1 MSIKQLAY
9 VVLGVD
15 ASQMQS
21 MRGIFDRI
29 IKADTDA
36 APDGSVKVRVDGRDF
51 RVLLVPTPG
60 PGRLLGAGWELEDAA
75 ALEALVA
82 KLTAAGHAVTAGSAA
97 QRAARGVQQL
107 YFAQD
112 TEGFPL
118 ELVVD
123 SPLGGSTVGHD
134 RFVCGEQSGAVFG
147 LGHLVQVCRD
157 LGGAR
162 RFYTEVLGLRPSDE
176 IDWKPMGADL
186 HFYHCNARHHSLAL
200 INEALGLQGGNI
212 DHLMLEGRSREQ
224 VEKAYESLAAEGY
237 EVSQTLG
244 QHTND
249 EVVSFYMKTPA
260 GFRLEFGAGGKT
272 IGDDWQFKVF
282 DGPSLWGHAPV
293 F

>member
-15 ASQMQS
+15 PSQMQS
-21 MRGIFDRI
+21 MRRIFDRI
-29 IKADTDA
+29 IRAETEQL
-36 APDGSVKVRVDGRDF
+36 PNGHIKVRLDSRDF
-51 RVLLVPTPG
+51 RVLLVPTLG
-60 PGRLLGAGWELEDAA
+60 EGKLLAAGWEVDSEADLES
-75 ALEALVA
+75 
-82 KLTAAGHAVTAGSAA
+82 LTNSLQSAGHAVAEGTAA
-97 QRAARGVQQL
+97 QCAERGVRKVVH
-107 YFAQD
+107 AQD
-112 TEGFPL
+112 SEGFPL
-118 ELVVD
+118 ELVLDQSFAD
-123 SPLGGSTVGHD
+123 SGFGRD
-134 RFVCGEQSGAVFG
+134 RFICGEQDGAVFG
-147 LGHLVQVCRD
+147 LGHVVQVCTD
-157 LGGAR
+157 LNRAR

-200 INEALGLQGGNI
+200 INEALGLKGGNI
-212 DHLMLEGRSREQ
+212 DHVMFEAKSREQ
-224 VEKAYESLAAEGY
+224 VEQAYEALSAEGC

-260 GFRLEFGAGGKT
+260 GFRLEFGFGGKQ
-272 IGDDWQFKVF
+272 IDESWEFKVF